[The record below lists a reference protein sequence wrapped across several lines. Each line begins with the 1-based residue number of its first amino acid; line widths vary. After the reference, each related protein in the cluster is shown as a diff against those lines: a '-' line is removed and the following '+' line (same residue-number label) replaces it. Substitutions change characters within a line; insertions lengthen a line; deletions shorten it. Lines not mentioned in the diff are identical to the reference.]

1 MLEQQEGESPMAVE
15 APEIAAFH
23 AVREFIQAQPGEFTR
38 ALGDLHLIGTR
49 VQLFSDPNARADL
62 LALDP
67 QGVAVVVAVERDGEH
82 SLLEHG
88 LMCAGLVAG
97 WQPDY
102 FFLYPSASSPEDLR
116 AFLQVPWQQVNRK
129 QRVILV
135 AHSHE
140 YAIYVAAQW
149 LAQRHGI
156 EVCCVQ
162 GRMDAASGALDLTLL
177 GPESFGRQAAP
188 VETVRIVFPQPSA
201 AEAVS
206 DADPGAPLQPALD
219 PLTGAVTQVG
229 RLQTIWRPDRGAAAA
244 SIEGR
249 IQQILD
255 EELEKAAAA
264 PLEAPVAEVPAEAQ
278 LAAPAQH
285 APAQQAPM
293 EQAPR
298 EQVLVE
304 QAPVLEAP
312 AQKVP
317 VPEAPFQRAQT
328 PVEESAAA
336 PASARPI
343 IPERIEPARETT
355 EHRASWIAGI
365 LVLAAALALAGTVML
380 KLRRPN
386 PTPQAPS
393 APPAELP
400 SPPPA
405 ATIFSNT
412 VRDAASGRPI
422 AGARIFYAGQALPVD
437 GSGEFQIHVV
447 DGERKLLVKAAG
459 YRQLT
464 SSIDSHDPIRLQ
476 PISVRGYYLSHSHVA
491 DPLRRQNILNL
502 IRGTATNAVVL
513 GVKDVTGRLNVA
525 VDHPLASEL
534 RADRGAE
541 AVGLARQVAAWK
553 SEGIYTVA
561 LLALFKDD
569 LVARNKPELAFRS
582 MLSRQLVID
591 PDGIAW
597 ADPSSSAVR
606 DYNIAVA
613 KAAAAA
619 GFDEIHFDFIR
630 YPAESPSDEGGSPAE
645 YERRLATLVTFL
657 RGADRA
663 LAPYNVYVS
672 ASVFGSVCTI
682 PTAGVVGQKIEEFAA
697 HLDYVAPMLYPSY
710 FEPGRRIPDPLRQ
723 SYQVVFENLGRA
735 ARRLEGDSRKLRP
748 WLQNFPDSAS
758 PGEPLAANSIRNQVK
773 AAEDARAGGWM
784 LWDSRNHYRNTS
796 EAINLLKSER
806 SRPQASKA
814 DIRGGSLVLVSGR
827 SDGGPPTANPEQQFR
842 LLGVLLL
849 AGGCLGVLYVAARA
863 AWLFH
868 VWTSSGP
875 SSRQPETAAVAAA
888 GRTRLGGRVSWEAF
902 PGLRYPNNSFPGP
915 LRRAAGRGADT
926 N

>member
-1 MLEQQEGESPMAVE
+1 MSEQKEGESSMAVE
-15 APEIAAFH
+15 APEIAAFR
-23 AVREFIQAQPGEFTR
+23 AVRDFIQAQPGEFVRT
-38 ALGDLHLIGTR
+38 LGDLHLIGTS

-102 FFLYPSASSPEDLR
+102 FFLYPSAGPPQNLR
-116 AFLQVPWQQVNRK
+116 AFLQVPQQQINRK

-177 GPESFGRQAAP
+177 GPESFGQQASP
-188 VETVRIVFPQPSA
+188 LETVRVVFPQPSA
-201 AEAVS
+201 AEAAA
-206 DADPGAPLQPALD
+206 DADPGAPRQPALD
-219 PLTGAVTQVG
+219 SLTSAETQVG
-229 RLQTIWRPDRGAAAA
+229 RLQTIWRPDTGDSGDPAA

-255 EELEKAAAA
+255 EELEKGA
-264 PLEAPVAEVPAEAQ
+264 PSSL
-278 LAAPAQH
+278 
-285 APAQQAPM
+285 QAPPLDQRAAEQKVADLKVA
-293 EQAPR
+293 EQAPLR
-298 EQVLVE
+298 ETAAQ
-304 QAPVLEAP
+304 PVA
-312 AQKVP
+312 
-317 VPEAPFQRAQT
+317 VPEAALERTPT
-328 PVEESAAA
+328 PVGDSAG

-343 IPERIEPARETT
+343 VPERIEPARETT
-355 EHRASWIAGI
+355 GRKASWIAGI

-380 KLRRPN
+380 KLRRP
-386 PTPQAPS
+386 TPAPRAPS
-393 APPAELP
+393 APPAKSP

-405 ATIFSNT
+405 AATFSNT
-412 VRDAASGRPI
+412 VRDASSGRPI
-422 AGARIFYAGQALPVD
+422 AGARLFYAGQALPVN

-447 DGERKLLVKAAG
+447 DGERNLLVKAAG

-464 SSIDSHDPIRLQ
+464 SSIDSNNPIRLQ
-476 PISVRGYYLSHSHVA
+476 PINVRGYYLSHSHVA

-525 VDHPLASEL
+525 VDHPLANEL
-534 RADRGAE
+534 GSARGAE

-569 LVARNKPELAFRS
+569 LVARHKPELAFRS
-582 MLSRQLVID
+582 LLSRQLVVD

-597 ADPSSSAVR
+597 ADPSSPAVR
-606 DYNIAVA
+606 DYNIEVA

-645 YERRLATLVTFL
+645 YDRRLAALVTFL

-682 PTAGVVGQKIEEFAA
+682 PTAGVIGQKIEEFAA

-710 FEPGRRIPDPLRQ
+710 FEPGQRIPDPLRQ

-735 ARRLEGDSRKLRP
+735 VRRLRGDSRKLRP

-773 AAEDARAGGWM
+773 GAEDARASGWM

-806 SRPQASKA
+806 SHPQASKA
-814 DIRGGSLVLVSGR
+814 DIRGGSLVLVSGQ
-827 SDGGPPTANPEQQFR
+827 SGGEPPTANPEQQFR
-842 LLGVLLL
+842 LLGVLML

-875 SSRQPETAAVAAA
+875 SSRRPTAVQVAAA
-888 GRTRLGGRVSWEAF
+888 GRTQLGGRVAWEAF
-902 PGLRYPNNSFPGP
+902 PGLRYPNSSFSGP
-915 LRRAAGRGADT
+915 LRRAAGRAADT